1 MGVYVHFLLDPD
13 DPAPEKKG
21 RGVTASAP
29 PGGDGRPAVHWAPI
43 TPVGGEGSRDALT
56 LTPRPPNP
64 APPSA
69 RLAAGGDPARRDDG
83 GGGRGAG
90 AFLLVSGEYYQKEQS
105 F

>member
-21 RGVTASAP
+21 RGVTALGASRRRRETSCALGP
-29 PGGDGRPAVHWAPI
+29 DHTG
-43 TPVGGEGSRDALT
+43 GGEGSRDALT
-56 LTPRPPNP
+56 LTPRPPTP

-69 RLAAGGDPARRDDG
+69 RLAPGGDPARGDG
-83 GGGRGAG
+83 GEGGRGAA
-90 AFLLVSGEYYQKEQS
+90 AFLLVSGEYCQKGQS